1 MGFCAGSSILNAQA
15 CDGDFDTFFQ
25 QKKSCF
31 QWKFHWISL
40 FFKAPGA
47 FILRDP
53 GPESSL
59 SPIEHD

>member
-1 MGFCAGSSILNAQA
+1 MLPVEVPL
-15 CDGDFDTFFQ
+15 D
-25 QKKSCF
+25 
-31 QWKFHWISL
+31 L
-40 FFKAPGA
+40 PFFKAPGA